1 MLVTN
6 SSVHFWYV
14 IPAAFL
20 SGNPEKELGS
30 VFKDLDSCQRHAG
43 MTKSVKLYIGTTLT
57 YATKYYFTQTLY
69 NMEDTMPTAKD
80 IMTKNVY
87 TVTSEMTIERL
98 ARILINHKISGV
110 PVLDDN
116 GKLIGI
122 VTEDDLISQKKR
134 LPYSDNNKPL

>member
-1 MLVTN
+1 
-6 SSVHFWYV
+6 
-14 IPAAFL
+14 
-20 SGNPEKELGS
+20 
-30 VFKDLDSCQRHAG
+30 
-43 MTKSVKLYIGTTLT
+43 
-57 YATKYYFTQTLY
+57 
-69 NMEDTMPTAKD
+69 
-80 IMTKNVY
+80 MTKNVY

-134 LPYSDNNKPL
+134 LHIPTIINLFDSLIYLENPKHLEEDIKKMAAFKVGDICTRNVVTIKRTPL